1 MKAEY
6 DPSAEMVR
14 LPRHR
19 PNRGK
24 RQHKILLL
32 IATAVTA
39 LTGAC
44 GKDSASAALGEGE
57 YCKAARAW
65 AVHELEPRHDEDP
78 SWLKTYWG
86 EYLEF
91 VAIAKRTAPEAIRA
105 HWQTYGAQIDAQ
117 TAVLAKYGYDMR
129 VGEEKATADEKKVFE
144 EPSEEAQ
151 AAFGEILTFEA
162 LTCDAGQPPAAEV
175 DFSGEKPGAWCEAL
189 AADKELFGAVKDA
202 GMPPDKVRE
211 VVNSPEAKAIVQ
223 KLRDTAPPSI
233 KADVE
238 AVTDWQQGQQRDVL
252 AANDYDMRAI
262 LLHGSPKERQALQL
276 TDEAIRTP
284 FARTVA
290 YEQQVCGA

>member
-1 MKAEY
+1 M
-6 DPSAEMVR
+6 
-14 LPRHR
+14 
-19 PNRGK
+19 
-24 RQHKILLL
+24 RQHRILLL
-32 IATAVTA
+32 IVAAATA

-44 GKDSASAALGEGE
+44 GNDSSTNAATRAEPTAALGEGE

-78 SWLKTYWG
+78 SWFKTYWG
-86 EYLEF
+86 EYQDF
-91 VAIAKRTAPEAIRA
+91 VATAKRTAPEAIRA
-105 HWQTYGAQIDAQ
+105 DWQTYGPQIDAQ
-117 TAVLAKYGYDMR
+117 TAVFEKYGYDMR
-129 VGEEKATADEKKVFE
+129 AGEEKATADEKKVFE

-162 LTCDAGQPPAAEV
+162 LTCDAGQPPAADV
-175 DFSGEKPGAWCEAL
+175 DFSGEQAGAYCEAL
-189 AADKELFGAVKDA
+189 AADKELFGTVKDA

-211 VVNSPEAKAIVQ
+211 VVSSPEAKAIAQ
-223 KLRDTAPPSI
+223 KMREGAPPSI

-262 LLHGSPKERQALQL
+262 LLHGSAEERQALQL